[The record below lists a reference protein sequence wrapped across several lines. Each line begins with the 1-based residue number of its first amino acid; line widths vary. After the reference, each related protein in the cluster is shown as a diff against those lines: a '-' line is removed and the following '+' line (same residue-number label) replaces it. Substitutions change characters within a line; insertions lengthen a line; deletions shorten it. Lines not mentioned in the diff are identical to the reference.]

1 MGFLD
6 KTERVLDIVLT
17 REGRRQLSEGH
28 LDFRY
33 FVLFDDEVDYDP
45 YVANSGSLTED
56 GFKEARQA
64 LTEDTLVFEA
74 IHGRLITEVSDA
86 DHTLGPRSP
95 LFDMPQGQTI
105 LPKLAVVPD
114 VTSSIMSVTQAVV
127 SSHGPKNR
135 PAAALRQKP
144 TVSTFELDVKNYFD
158 DSLDQGVWV
167 RLFTSGSEG
176 LREVIPARDYLNEY
190 SYGLHVK
197 VAVDELDA
205 TVKRKA
211 SRGEGDTEV

>member
-6 KTERVLDIVLT
+6 KQERILDVVLT

-45 YVANSGSLTED
+45 YVANSGSLTEN
-56 GFKEARQA
+56 GLRETRLA

-74 IHGRLITEVSDA
+74 MHGRLITEVSDA
-86 DHTLGPRSP
+86 DHLLGPSSP
-95 LFDMPQGQTI
+95 LFDMPQGQTL
-105 LPKLAVVPD
+105 LPKLSVIPD

-127 SSHGPKNR
+127 SSKGPTNR
-135 PAAALRQKP
+135 PAGVLRQKA
-144 TVSTFELDVKNYFD
+144 TITTFELDVKNYFE

-176 LREVIPARDYLNEY
+176 LREVVPARDYLNEY

-197 VAVDELDA
+197 VAVDEPDA